1 MCNLHIRITIKSSRG
16 HVQPQSTP
24 DLYAVYKVFLFVCL
38 FVCSSLGGHVLQ
50 IPRVQIED
58 AGKYTCQAVNEAGED
73 KMHYDLE
80 VLGKEVN
87 PTDRSLWH
95 SNI

>member
-1 MCNLHIRITIKSSRG
+1 MYNHSP
-16 HVQPQSTP
+16 PQICMK
-24 DLYAVYKVFLFVCL
+24 YFCLFVCL

>member
-1 MCNLHIRITIKSSRG
+1 
-16 HVQPQSTP
+16 
-24 DLYAVYKVFLFVCL
+24 L

>member
-1 MCNLHIRITIKSSRG
+1 MASILNLKIKHWHIQYIYNT
-16 HVQPQSTP
+16 
-24 DLYAVYKVFLFVCL
+24 FLF
-38 FVCSSLGGHVLQ
+38 FVCFSSGGNVLQ
-50 IPRVQIED
+50 IPRVQLED

-87 PTDRSLWH
+87 PTGRCLWPTLFVSLM
-95 SNI
+95 NNELE